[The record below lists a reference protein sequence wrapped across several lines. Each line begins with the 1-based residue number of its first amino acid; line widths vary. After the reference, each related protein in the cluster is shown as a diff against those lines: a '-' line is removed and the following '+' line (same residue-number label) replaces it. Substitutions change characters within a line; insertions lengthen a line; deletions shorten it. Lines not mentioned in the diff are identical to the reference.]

1 MRRYEIE
8 AEPGLKL
15 IDEYNALKPIL
26 TRSFETDGEH
36 SYPILELKVDGDT
49 GNISQKFVERLRMKY
64 WQQAFSTG
72 DMARLFTSKT
82 REAYQAKVA
91 ELARYEFNLANIK
104 QVQSDLA
111 SSMLVSLDDSIVQ
124 LFDSFCS
131 HYWDE
136 ASNNVH
142 YYNGWKTNKAYRV
155 NSKVITGSTRG
166 AGVEHLTR
174 ATKSTSTLADIGKV
188 FAYLMGKCSSPN
200 RSVACSKRL
209 SGGGRAGTLIPHTW
223 WRATTKRARRISSS
237 KMRTC

>member
-1 MRRYEIE
+1 
-8 AEPGLKL
+8 
-15 IDEYNALKPIL
+15 
-26 TRSFETDGEH
+26 
-36 SYPILELKVDGDT
+36 
-49 GNISQKFVERLRMKY
+49 MKY
-64 WQQAFSTG
+64 WQQAFSIG
-72 DMARLFTSKT
+72 DMARFFTSKT

-131 HYWDE
+131 QYWDE

-166 AGVEHLTR
+166 AGVEHLPALQRQR
-174 ATKSTSTLADIGKV
+174 APWRTSGRGSLTS
-188 FAYLMGKCSSPN
+188 MGKCSSPN
-200 RSVACSKRL
+200 
-209 SGGGRAGTLIPHTW
+209 
-223 WRATTKRARRISSS
+223 
-237 KMRTC
+237 